1 MCCAAAGNAAPADN
15 AAAAKRDLNGVFMA
29 ANLLVSYPRRF
40 GNAPFQ
46 QRNGTNLDELR
57 GWRIG

>member
-1 MCCAAAGNAAPADN
+1 
-15 AAAAKRDLNGVFMA
+15 MA